1 MRALGD
7 TTPYQPSSKQ
17 DMAEEKI
24 QMKELTTDEA
34 IDELAEGVAIQAE
47 LVGHR
52 MTLEWG
58 QKLFT
63 QLVSTWTTLE
73 QCEGLAYED
82 KVAVQMRVLD
92 EATGSLWH
100 LHKRLV
106 QANRM
111 LKGHRKQLGRLKNPL
126 IF

>member
-1 MRALGD
+1 MEEL
-7 TTPYQPSSKQ
+7 S
-17 DMAEEKI
+17 AE
-24 QMKELTTDEA
+24 QA

-63 QLVSTWTTLE
+63 QLVSTWMSLE
-73 QCEGLAYED
+73 TYEALAYED

-92 EATGSLWH
+92 EATASLWH

-111 LKGHRKQLGRLKNPL
+111 LKSHRKHLGRLKNPL
-126 IF
+126 ML

>member
-1 MRALGD
+1 MCDNASSSQSSFKQEMATED
-7 TTPYQPSSKQ
+7 TF
-17 DMAEEKI
+17 
-24 QMKELTTDEA
+24 MKELTADQA
-34 IDELAEGVAIQAE
+34 IDELAEGEAIQAE

-63 QLVSTWTTLE
+63 QLVSTWTVLDTAE
-73 QCEGLAYED
+73 TLAYED
-82 KVAVQMRVLD
+82 KVAIQMRVLE
-92 EATGSLWH
+92 EATASLWH

-111 LKGHRKQLGRLKNPL
+111 LKSHRKHLGRLKNPL

>member
-1 MRALGD
+1 
-7 TTPYQPSSKQ
+7 
-17 DMAEEKI
+17 
-24 QMKELTTDEA
+24 MKDLTAGQA
-34 IDELAEGVAIQAE
+34 IDELAEGEAIQAE

-63 QLVSTWTTLE
+63 QLVHTWTVLDTTE
-73 QCEGLAYED
+73 TLAYED
-82 KVAVQMRVLD
+82 KVAIQMRVLE
-92 EATGSLWH
+92 EATASLWH

-111 LKGHRKQLGRLKNPL
+111 LKSHRKHLGRLKNPL